1 MSLVEYSPA
10 SPLESFSLVDEND
23 LFLMGLA
30 SQGDVRALEQL
41 YDRHAPLMYSVLAQK
56 LGDAEEAQD
65 VVHDV
70 FLKLHTKSVLYNSAF
85 GKPIAWLLT
94 VARNMAIDRLRKRA
108 THQRYLNK
116 QSGEAEPSV
125 PANEGLHDDEL
136 ALLKHCVE
144 ILPSQQREALDLAYF
159 GGLTQQEIS
168 ERLTQPLGSI
178 KAWIRRGL
186 LKLKDC
192 VEAKL

>member
-1 MSLVEYSPA
+1 
-10 SPLESFSLVDEND
+10 
-23 LFLMGLA
+23 
-30 SQGDVRALEQL
+30 
-41 YDRHAPLMYSVLAQK
+41 
-56 LGDAEEAQD
+56 
-65 VVHDV
+65 
-70 FLKLHTKSVLYNSAF
+70 
-85 GKPIAWLLT
+85 
-94 VARNMAIDRLRKRA
+94 MAIDRLRKRA

-116 QSGEAEPSV
+116 QTEQTEPCV
-125 PANEGLHDDEL
+125 AANDGPHDDEL
-136 ALLKHCVE
+136 TVLKHCVE
-144 ILPSQQREALDLAYF
+144 ILPTQQREALDLAYF